1 MKVAMLAQAG
11 SVHTIRWSQGLA
23 KRGHR
28 LWIISNN
35 RLKVQIPGVETI
47 LLPGCSPASYFFN
60 IPRVRKLLRRIR
72 PDIVHSH
79 YATGYGLWGTVWKE
93 APLIVTVWGTDIED
107 ALSKKLMIA
116 PIVRRALVS
125 ARFVTSAS
133 RFLIERTI
141 AFENSVSDKIHLI
154 PFGVP
159 IPEISSGKAARENE
173 GVIRIIFAKGFRHAY
188 APDLVLKAFA
198 SACEED
204 NRLRLTMIGG
214 GPDQKRLEKLAS
226 ELKVSDRATIRG
238 WQSMD
243 ETARLIED
251 ADIMVMPS
259 RRESFGVAALE
270 AISYGVPVIA
280 SRVGGL
286 PEIIRHGVNGIL
298 VPSDDIKALTAAIL
312 RLAADPEL
320 RLRMGKTGHMI
331 AAEEFDFEDCLD
343 RMEELYEKALVR

>member
-1 MKVAMLAQAG
+1 MLAQAS

-28 LWIISNN
+28 IRVISNSE
-35 RLKVQIPGVETI
+35 LKIQIPGVETI
-47 LLPGCSPASYFFN
+47 LLPGCSSASYFFN
-60 IPRVRKLLRRIR
+60 IPRVRKLLHRIR
-72 PDIVHSH
+72 PDILHSH
-79 YATGYGLWGTVWKE
+79 YATGYGLWGTVRKE

-107 ALSKKLMIA
+107 ALSKKFMIA
-116 PIVRRALVS
+116 PIVRRALIS
-125 ARFVTSAS
+125 AKFVTSAS

-141 AFENSVSDKIHLI
+141 AFEKSVADKIHLI

-159 IPEISSGKAARENE
+159 IPEISNKKAARENE
-173 GVIRIIFAKGFRHAY
+173 GMIRIIFAKGFRHAY

-198 SACEED
+198 SACKED
-204 NRLRLTMIGG
+204 NRLRLTIIGG
-214 GPDQKRLEKLAS
+214 GPDQKRLEKLVS
-226 ELKVSDRATIRG
+226 ELKVSDRVIIRG
-238 WQSMD
+238 WQKMD
-243 ETARLIED
+243 ETAHLIEN

-286 PEIIRHGVNGIL
+286 PEIIRDGVNGIL
-298 VPSDDIKALTAAIL
+298 VPSDDIKALTGAIL
-312 RLAADPEL
+312 RLATDPQL
-320 RLRMGKTGHMI
+320 RLRMGKAGHRI
-331 AAEEFDFEDCLD
+331 AAEEFDFENCLG